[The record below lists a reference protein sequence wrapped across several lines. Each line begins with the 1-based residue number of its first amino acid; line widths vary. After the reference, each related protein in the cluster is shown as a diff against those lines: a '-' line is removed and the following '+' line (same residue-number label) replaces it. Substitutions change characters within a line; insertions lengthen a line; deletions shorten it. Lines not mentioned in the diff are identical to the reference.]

1 MLYAYREKGT
11 NLFEIM
17 LTEECETV
25 KYINHINSSDGYD
38 YYFITKVT
46 MFV

>member
-1 MLYAYREKGT
+1 MLRKKKKKGT
-11 NLFEIM
+11 SLFEIM

-25 KYINHINSSDGYD
+25 KCINHINSSDGYD

-46 MFV
+46 MFA